1 MAEYKIRELEVL
13 TGIKAHTLRIWEK
26 RYSIIE
32 PDRTDTKI
40 RTYTDQELTLLLNVA
55 LLNKSGVKISHI
67 AKMSHQEINER
78 VYDLETTSGT
88 SMAID
93 KFILALVEMD
103 EPLFH
108 RTLSELTQE
117 FGLVL
122 TFKDYLIPFLE
133 RIGVMWRVGS
143 INPSQEHFMSVLI
156 RQKIIA
162 EIDQLGI
169 PKKEGKTIMLYLP
182 EHEQHEISL
191 LFYQYYLRSKGYYT
205 VYLGQGIPYDA
216 LILSIERVKPDA
228 LLTSWI
234 GCVDSNFMINY
245 FENLKKDSN
254 NLPVFAGGAQI
265 GAHKYE
271 LDELIHPFKDQ
282 DELSAHL
289 EINLI

>member
-1 MAEYKIRELEVL
+1 MAEYKIKELEVL

-26 RYSIIE
+26 RYGIIE
-32 PDRTDTKI
+32 PERTETKI
-40 RTYTDQELTLLLNVA
+40 RTYTDHELTLLLNVA

-67 AKMSHQEINER
+67 AKMSQKEINER
-78 VYDLETTSGT
+78 VFEIETSSGN

-108 RTLSELTQE
+108 RTLSEITKE
-117 FGLVL
+117 FGLVIA
-122 TFKDYLIPFLE
+122 FKDYLIPFLE

-156 RQKIIA
+156 RQKIIS
-162 EIDQLGI
+162 EIDRLGI
-169 PKKEGKTIMLYLP
+169 PEKNGKLIMLYLP

-191 LFYQYYLRSKGYYT
+191 LFYQYFLRSKGFYT
-205 VYLGQGIPYDA
+205 VYLGQGVPYDA
-216 LILSIERVKPDA
+216 LILSLERVKPDA
-228 LLTSWI
+228 LLTSWL
-234 GCVDSNFMINY
+234 GTVDSNFMINY
-245 FENLKKDSN
+245 FKNLKKDSD

-271 LDELIHPFKDQ
+271 LGDLIFPFKDQ
-282 DELSAHL
+282 DELSQLL
-289 EINLI
+289 EM

>member
-1 MAEYKIRELEVL
+1 MAEYKIKELEVL

-26 RYSIIE
+26 RYGIIE
-32 PDRTDTKI
+32 PERTETKI

-67 AKMSHQEINER
+67 AKMSQQEINER
-78 VYDLETTSGT
+78 VFEIETSSGN

-108 RTLSELTQE
+108 RTLSEITKE
-117 FGLVL
+117 FGLV
-122 TFKDYLIPFLE
+122 TAFKDYLVPFLE

-156 RQKIIA
+156 RQKIIS
-162 EIDQLGI
+162 EIDRLGI
-169 PKKEGKTIMLYLP
+169 PEKNGKVIMLYLP

-191 LFYQYYLRSKGYYT
+191 LFYQYFLRSKGFYT
-205 VYLGQGIPYDA
+205 VYLGQGVPYDA
-216 LILSIERVKPDA
+216 LILSLERVKPDA
-228 LLTSWI
+228 LLTSWL
-234 GCVDSNFMINY
+234 GTVDSNFMINY
-245 FENLKKDSN
+245 FKNLKKDSN

-271 LDELIHPFKDQ
+271 LGDLICPFKDQ
-282 DELSAHL
+282 DELSQLL
-289 EINLI
+289 EL

>member
-1 MAEYKIRELEVL
+1 MAEYKIKELEVL

-26 RYSIIE
+26 RYGIIE
-32 PDRTDTKI
+32 PERTETKI
-40 RTYTDQELTLLLNVA
+40 RTYTDHELTLLLNVA

-67 AKMSHQEINER
+67 AKMSQKEINER
-78 VYDLETTSGT
+78 VFEIETSSGN

-108 RTLSELTQE
+108 RTLSEITKE
-117 FGLVL
+117 FGLVIA
-122 TFKDYLIPFLE
+122 FKDYLIPFLE

-156 RQKIIA
+156 RQKIIS
-162 EIDQLGI
+162 EIDRLGI
-169 PKKEGKTIMLYLP
+169 PEKNGKLIMLYLP

-191 LFYQYYLRSKGYYT
+191 LFYQYFLRSKGFYT
-205 VYLGQGIPYDA
+205 VYLGQGVPYDA
-216 LILSIERVKPDA
+216 LILSLERVKPDA
-228 LLTSWI
+228 LLTSWL
-234 GCVDSNFMINY
+234 GTVDSNFMINY
-245 FENLKKDSN
+245 FKNLKKDSN

-271 LDELIHPFKDQ
+271 LGDLIFPFKDQ
-282 DELSAHL
+282 EELSQLL
-289 EINLI
+289 EM